1 MVDLERAEQILRAE
15 ETIPV
20 TLNGEQVWIER
31 VDVNNE
37 QVQVHK
43 QSDPNERMTVSP
55 QQLQELQ

>member
-1 MVDLERAEQILRAE
+1 MDLERAEQILRAE

-20 TLNGEQVWIER
+20 TLNGEPVWIER

-43 QSDPNERMTVSP
+43 QANPDERMTVSP
-55 QQLQELQ
+55 QQLQELH